1 MRGRKWEPEKSSARL
16 AALKTAFTPSAV
28 IQAWRIVKAR
38 HAGTAFDG
46 EGPRLRGGRWNSPG
60 TAVVYTSQSNSLA
73 VLETLVHFDR
83 ESPLPQLVVISCRFP
98 DRLMSEID
106 RSALPEHWRSYPAQP
121 ELQQIGD
128 EWIKSRRSAVLA
140 VPSAIIESERNYLL
154 NPAHPDFSRIHWN
167 APEPFRFNPRLHS

>member
-1 MRGRKWEPEKSSARL
+1 MQR
-16 AALKTAFTPSAV
+16 TV
-28 IQAWRIVKAR
+28 IHAWRVVKAR

-60 TAVVYTSQSNSLA
+60 TAVVYTSQSISLA

-83 ESPLPQLVVISCRFP
+83 ESPLPELVVISCRFP
-98 DRLMSEID
+98 GHLLSEID
-106 RSALPEHWRSYPAQP
+106 RSALPGHWRSYPASP

-140 VPSAIIESERNYLL
+140 VPSAIVETERNYLL
-154 NPAHPDFSRIHWN
+154 NPRHRAFGSIVIGARQ
-167 APEPFRFNPRLHS
+167 PFAFDLRLLREAASARPGRKPRR

>member
-1 MRGRKWEPEKSSARL
+1 L
-16 AALKTAFTPSAV
+16 AALKTAFTPSVV
-28 IQAWRIVKAR
+28 IHAWRIVKAR

-46 EGPRLRGGRWNSPG
+46 EGPRVRGGRWNSPG

-98 DRLMSEID
+98 DHLMSEID
-106 RSALPEHWRSYPAQP
+106 GSALPEHWRSYPAPP

-154 NPAHPDFSRIHWN
+154 NPQHSAFGSIEIG
-167 APEPFRFNPRLHS
+167 APQPFAFDLRLLRKAVSARPARKPRR